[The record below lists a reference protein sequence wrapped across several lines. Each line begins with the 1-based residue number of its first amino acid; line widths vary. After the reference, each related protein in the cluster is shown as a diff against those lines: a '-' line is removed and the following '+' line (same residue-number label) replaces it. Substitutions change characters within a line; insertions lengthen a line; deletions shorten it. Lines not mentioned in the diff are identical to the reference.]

1 MLYHLKNS
9 FSVFVFFFLSLFF
22 PAISLFFVR
31 KYLAN
36 NSFLFLFNLFYIV
49 LSSLASSLD
58 RLDECRLSP
67 LSSLQQASF
76 NSPGATD
83 LRMHIATSTSISL
96 PMILII
102 SGNAASF
109 SMNSLTT
116 PSYLTLPTVHI
127 SKTLLST
134 RCGYNTQKNPPVYS
148 QSVGNCD

>member
-1 MLYHLKNS
+1 MLCHLTNS
-9 FSVFVFFFLSLFF
+9 FFVFVFVFFFFYRFSFPLS
-22 PAISLFFVR
+22 PIFVR

-76 NSPGATD
+76 NSPGAMD

-96 PMILII
+96 SYDTHHFRKCSIFLNEFSYNPILSNPIHSPYI
-102 SGNAASF
+102 QN
-109 SMNSLTT
+109 
-116 PSYLTLPTVHI
+116 LTLHMLRLQYTKKPSGI
-127 SKTLLST
+127 FSI
-134 RCGYNTQKNPPVYS
+134 CG
-148 QSVGNCD
+148 